1 MRLDEIR
8 LGSRTLQ
15 LRRQLLANG
24 RREPIGKRALDIL
37 SVLAEAG
44 GEIVTKDELL
54 DSVWPGVTVEEN
66 ALQVHVV
73 ALRKALGPE
82 ADRLRTIRGVGY
94 QLDVDPELEPRDPTP
109 RVATAREEP
118 TPALAVSPGAE
129 APARST
135 VAIPA
140 VGRRLARAGAWAHSH
155 RIAIALAG
163 LLVVLAGAWT
173 LFGSEIG
180 LRPEERIPVVVRALT
195 ASGSGDRTEAAL
207 ASGITDELI

>member
-66 ALQVHVV
+66 ALQVHIV

-82 ADRLRTIRGVGY
+82 ADRLKTIRGVGY
-94 QLDVDPELEPRDPTP
+94 QLDIDGLAAPEGGVMPP
-109 RVATAREEP
+109 
-118 TPALAVSPGAE
+118 SP
-129 APARST
+129 P
-135 VAIPA
+135 
-140 VGRRLARAGAWAHSH
+140 
-155 RIAIALAG
+155 
-163 LLVVLAGAWT
+163 
-173 LFGSEIG
+173 
-180 LRPEERIPVVVRALT
+180 
-195 ASGSGDRTEAAL
+195 GDRSEEHT
-207 ASGITDELI
+207 SELQSQS